1 VRSRKRSSTFS
12 VMLAASILSLAVLF
26 QPAFAA
32 AAEGVHPS
40 RLAVY
45 FSPPTLPADGKSYM
59 CVYVQI
65 QDFDGFP
72 VPAPSNVTVTL
83 TSSNL
88 DVGCVEGEI
97 VIDEGETFAAALFN
111 TTRKP
116 GLTIITASASGFI
129 SGYAALT
136 TVNPSGASP
145 PFKLNVYA
153 QSLMPS
159 KAGLN
164 GTLAVQAAGSNE
176 LPLPLQRDVKVTLTS
191 SNTTVLDVPLY
202 VVIPAGAS
210 YTQVSYSVKGLSGR
224 SVITAMADGFLPGSA
239 EVAVKDFGGKPAK
252 LLLTLTPP
260 VLAPDGCLHE
270 GVVQVQLSD
279 EAGAPAT
286 AAEDIQIYIST
297 SNPDMGEV
305 FGSIKV
311 QGGGH
316 AASASVK
323 AGFKAG
329 DAVITVAAGGL
340 EAASSTLYVMGLTP
354 SKLAVHVAPPV
365 VPADGKPKNVLAVQV
380 QDANGVP
387 VAANRDVYVHLTS
400 SLPRVGQVP
409 AILTIEKGE
418 STCTV
423 PFIPTLNPGV
433 ANITASAQGLESATM
448 SVETWAPALNLTI
461 EAPSAVRINQTVNV
475 KAFVSYGTL
484 PVVGAS
490 LEWAVSGAEVI
501 AAENVTDADGSAA
514 ITLKQTS
521 EKAVLTVKAS
531 KPGFLAAEAGKSV
544 AAIVPIERPPS
555 INIFGF
561 EVPIFTLALA
571 IAVLVA
577 ALIVV
582 YTILK
587 LKFRKGKT

>member
-1 VRSRKRSSTFS
+1 
-12 VMLAASILSLAVLF
+12 MLLNTLF
-26 QPAFAA
+26 QPAFSTEIGSLQPA
-32 AAEGVHPS
+32 

-45 FSPPTLPADGKSYM
+45 VSPPTLPADGRGYT

-65 QDFDGFP
+65 QDLEGMPF
-72 VPAPSNVTVTL
+72 PAPSTVNVSL

-88 DVGCVEGEI
+88 EVGCVEGKVTI
-97 VIDEGETFAAALFN
+97 GEGETFAVALFN
-111 TTRKP
+111 TTHTP

-129 SGYAALT
+129 SGFAALT
-136 TVNPSGASP
+136 TVNPSGASS

-159 KAGLN
+159 EAGLN
-164 GTLAVQAAGSNE
+164 GTLTVQAVGSNG

-210 YTQVSYSVKGLSGR
+210 YTQASYTVKGASGR
-224 SVITAMADGFLPGSA
+224 STITAMADGFIPGSA
-239 EVAVKDFGGKPAK
+239 EVVVKDFGGRPAK

-270 GVVQVQLSD
+270 GVVQVQLLD

-286 AAEDIQIYIST
+286 AAEDIQMYIST
-297 SNPDMGEV
+297 SNPDVGEV

-311 QGGGH
+311 QGRGH
-316 AASASVK
+316 ATSASVK

-329 DAVITVAAGGL
+329 DAVITLAAGGL
-340 EAASSTLYVMGLTP
+340 EAASSTLHVVGLTP
-354 SKLAVHVAPPV
+354 SKLAVYAAPTV
-365 VPADGKPKNVLAVQV
+365 IPADGKPKNVLAVQV

-387 VAANRDVYVHLTS
+387 VASNRDVYVQLTS
-400 SLPRVGQVP
+400 SSPRIGQVP
-409 AILTIEKGE
+409 ALLTVEKGE
-418 STCTV
+418 STCTF

-484 PVVGAS
+484 PVEGAS
-490 LEWAVSGAEVI
+490 VEWAVSGAEVI
-501 AAENVTDADGSAA
+501 AMENVTDADGSAA

-531 KPGFLAAEAGKSV
+531 KPGFSAVEAGKSV
-544 AAIVPIERPPS
+544 AAIVPIEQPPLIS
-555 INIFGF
+555 IFGF

-571 IAVLVA
+571 IAILVA
-577 ALIVV
+577 ALIVA

-587 LKFRKGKT
+587 LKFRKGKLRRGEA